1 VQNPRPV
8 DRGSAILAVLLF
20 ASILAVL
27 AAYFIRHAYTEA
39 MLANRTYH
47 QSAAMNLAEAGID
60 EAMLDINNANVGTA
74 TGWRAATDNAASWVK
89 LINGA
94 GNPSYQFGAGTGNIF
109 VRVDNWTPNTMA
121 VVTVTAVGRVTFPQA
136 AGVNRQLVVKVAKRA
151 AQGAGLLSKGAITFN
166 GNIEIDSYN
175 SQLGIPDPT
184 SNRTDQ
190 VIVGT
195 TSATATVSVGGN
207 AKVFGFVATGGAQPT
222 VGTNGRI
229 YGATTGAGVKIDPS
243 RVRTDF
249 VENIPNTPAPVGTA
263 INLGA
268 ISGSVTLPRSGDTPQ
283 ANGRYLYT
291 DNGGGLQLNGS
302 NILTIN
308 GPVDLILTAAMQ
320 MNSQGKI
327 KLVSSSGSAP
337 SMNLYAYA
345 GVQIG
350 GDGLENTTNIP
361 ANAHIY
367 SMGNQDVQLNGNAD
381 FTGVIYA
388 PNSEIQSNGNG
399 NINGAIVGKSVKFN
413 GNAKLHYDIQLGGS
427 AGSPY
432 YAVKSW
438 VELTDGST
446 SGQPFPRDR
455 RDPFTFVN

>member
-1 VQNPRPV
+1 M
-8 DRGSAILAVLLF
+8 
-20 ASILAVL
+20 LAVL
-27 AAYFIRHAYTEA
+27 AAYFIRHASTEST
-39 MLANRTYH
+39 LASRTYY
-47 QSAAMNLAEAGID
+47 QSAALNLAEAGID
-60 EAMLDINNANVGTA
+60 EAMLEINNANIGTA

-89 LINGA
+89 LINGT
-94 GNPSYQFGAGTGNIF
+94 GNASYQFGSGTGNIL
-109 VRVDNWTPNTMA
+109 VRVDNWTANTTA
-121 VVTVTAVGRVTFPQA
+121 IVTVTAVGQVAFPQA
-136 AGVNRQLVVKVAKRA
+136 AAVNRQLVVKVAKRPN
-151 AQGAGLLSKGAITFN
+151 QGAGLLAKGSIVFN

-184 SNRTDQ
+184 TNRSDQ

-195 TSATATVSVGGN
+195 TSVTATVAVGGN

-229 YGATTGAGVKIDPS
+229 YGATTGAGVKIDPT

-249 VENIPNTPAPVGTA
+249 VENIPNTPTPTGTA
-263 INLGA
+263 INLGS
-268 ISGSVTLPRSGDTPQ
+268 ISGSLTLPRTGDTLQ

-291 DNGGGLQLNGS
+291 DSGGGLQLSGS
-302 NILTIN
+302 STLTIN
-308 GPVDLILTAAMQ
+308 GPVDLILTADMQ

-327 KLVSSSGSAP
+327 RLVSASGSEP

-350 GDGLENTTNIP
+350 GDGLENTTNVP

-367 SMGNQDVQLNGNAD
+367 SMGAEDVQLNGSAD

-388 PNSEIQSNGNG
+388 PNAAIESNGNG

-413 GNAKLHYDIQLGGS
+413 GNAKLHYDIQLGGT

-446 SGQPFPRDR
+446 TGQPFPRDR
-455 RDPFTFVN
+455 RDPFTFF